1 MFRLIIGTAA
11 VVIAFRLSSSLR
23 IDTDIFHIRTFF
35 LRGFPSFLLSL
46 SLSLLSFIEP
56 RNNTVLARSP
66 RSDRFLPV
74 RSTGFCR

>member
-46 SLSLLSFIEP
+46 SLPSFIEP